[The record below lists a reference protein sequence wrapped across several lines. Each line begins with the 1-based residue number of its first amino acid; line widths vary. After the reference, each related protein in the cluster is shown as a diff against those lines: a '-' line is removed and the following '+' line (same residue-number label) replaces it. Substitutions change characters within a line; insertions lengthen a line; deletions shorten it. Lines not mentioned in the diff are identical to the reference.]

1 MALVGPDLQHA
12 RHYSLAEANA
22 MIGDLRERIAMLR
35 SARAGLT
42 DSEARGALDDAAPTN
57 GGGAPG
63 KVVSE
68 GFLGLRSGLAEIGE
82 LGIVLRDLDRGLV
95 DFPSLRDGEEIYLCW
110 TEDEDEI
117 AYWHSLESGFAG
129 REPL

>member
-1 MALVGPDLQHA
+1 LQHT

-22 MIGDLRERIAMLR
+22 MIEDLRERIAALR
-35 SARAGLT
+35 TARTGLT
-42 DSEARGALDDAAPTN
+42 DSEARSALDNAAPTN

-68 GFLGLRSGLAEIGE
+68 GFLGLRSGLAQLGE
-82 LGIVLRDLDRGLV
+82 MGIVLRDLDRGLV

-117 AYWHSLESGFAG
+117 TYWHSLESGFAG

>member
-1 MALVGPDLQHA
+1 
-12 RHYSLAEANA
+12 
-22 MIGDLRERIAMLR
+22 MIEELRERIAALR
-35 SARAGLT
+35 TARTGLT
-42 DSEARGALDDAAPTN
+42 DSEARSALDDAAPTN
-57 GGGAPG
+57 GGGVPG

-68 GFLGLRSGLAEIGE
+68 GFLGLRSGLAQLGE
-82 LGIVLRDLDRGLV
+82 MGIVLRDLDRGLV